1 MISTDDFRMLVQ
13 QFKNYT
19 GSLMI
24 PDQYMQ
30 DHIDLKVRHTYDV
43 IGNIRIIA
51 KDSGLPEN
59 DIQLAKI
66 IALVHDI
73 GRFQQF
79 LTYGTF
85 DDSLSVNHAE
95 LGIRVLEESKFFQI
109 LSGKIDP
116 ELIRQSVLNHNT
128 PRIIITPDERVTLFS
143 KLLRD
148 ADKVDIWRLMTIK
161 DVVFKIID
169 QIQPDQYVVPEGIH
183 HSFMNGVTVPSY
195 LAESLNDYRL
205 LRLSWM
211 YDMNFP
217 ATFRLLIRKNYAS
230 VIVSRIPPSEQLNEI
245 SRIIQAF
252 MHRMA
257 NG

>member
-1 MISTDDFRMLVQ
+1 MISTGDFRMLVQ
-13 QFKNYT
+13 QFKTYT

-43 IGNIRIIA
+43 VGNIRIIA
-51 KDSGLPEN
+51 KDSGLSEN

-79 LTYGTF
+79 LAYGTF

-95 LGIRVLEESKFFQI
+95 LGIRVLEESQFFRI
-109 LSGKIDP
+109 LGGKIDS
-116 ELIRQSVLNHNT
+116 ELIKQSVLNHNIR
-128 PRIIITPDERVTLFS
+128 RIIFTPDERVMLFS

-161 DVVFKIID
+161 DVVFKILD
-169 QIQPDQYVVPEGIH
+169 QVQPDHYVVPEGIL
-183 HSFMNGVTVPSY
+183 HSFMNGVEVPSC

-230 VIVSRIPPSEQLNEI
+230 VILSRIPPSEQLNEI
-245 SRIIQAF
+245 SAIIQSF

-257 NG
+257 RD

>member
-1 MISTDDFRMLVQ
+1 MISTDDFRMLVL
-13 QFKNYT
+13 QFKAYT
-19 GSLMI
+19 GSLTI

-51 KDSGLPEN
+51 KDSGLSEN
-59 DIQLAKI
+59 DSQLAKT

-85 DDSLSVNHAE
+85 DDGLSVNHAE
-95 LGIRVLEESKFFQI
+95 LGIRVLEELKFFQI
-109 LSGKIDP
+109 LDGKIDP
-116 ELIRQSVLNHNT
+116 ELIKQSVLNHNI
-128 PRIIITPDERVTLFS
+128 PRIIYSPNERVMLFS

-148 ADKVDIWRLMTIK
+148 ADKVDIWRLMTIR
-161 DVVFKIID
+161 DVVFKILD
-169 QIQPDQYVVPEGIH
+169 QEQPDLYPVPEGILS
-183 HSFMNGVTVPSY
+183 SFLNGVAVPSY

-205 LRLSWM
+205 LRLSWI

-217 ATFRLLIRKNYAS
+217 STFRLLIRKNYAS
-230 VIVSRIPPSEQLNEI
+230 AILSRIPPSEQLNEI
-245 SRIIQAF
+245 AGIIRAF
-252 MHRMA
+252 MHRQA
-257 NG
+257 SG

>member
-1 MISTDDFRMLVQ
+1 MISNDDFRMLVQ
-13 QFKNYT
+13 QFKTYT
-19 GSLMI
+19 SSLRI
-24 PDQYMQ
+24 GDQYML
-30 DHIDLKVRHTYDV
+30 DHIDLKIRHTFDV

-51 KDSGLPEN
+51 KESGLPEN
-59 DIQLAKI
+59 DIQLAKT

-95 LGIRVLEESKFFQI
+95 LGIRVLDETKFFQV
-109 LSGKIDP
+109 LDGKIDP
-116 ELIRQSVLNHNT
+116 GLVEQSVLNHNM
-128 PRIIITPDERVTLFS
+128 PRIIHTPDQRVMLFS

-161 DVVFKIID
+161 DVVFKILD
-169 QIQPDQYVVPEGIH
+169 QDQPVLYDVPEGILN
-183 HSFMNGVTVPSY
+183 SFQNGAAVPSY

-205 LRLSWM
+205 LRLSWI

-217 ATFRLLIRKNYAS
+217 STFRLLIRKNYAS
-230 VIVSRIPPSEQLNEI
+230 GILSRIPPSEHLNEI
-245 SRIIQAF
+245 AGIIRAF
-252 MHRMA
+252 MHRQA
-257 NG
+257 IG

>member
-1 MISTDDFRMLVQ
+1 MITTDDFRMLVQ
-13 QFKNYT
+13 QFKTYT
-19 GSLMI
+19 GSLKI
-24 PDQYMQ
+24 PDQYVQ
-30 DHIDLKVRHTYDV
+30 DHIDLKVRHTFDV
-43 IGNIRIIA
+43 IGNILIIA

-73 GRFQQF
+73 GRFKQF

-95 LGIRVLEESKFFQI
+95 LGIRILEESKFFSI
-109 LSGKIDP
+109 LKGKIEP
-116 ELIRQSVLNHNT
+116 ELVIQSVLNHNI
-128 PRIIITPDERVTLFS
+128 PRIIHAPDERVLLFS

-161 DVVFKIID
+161 DVVFKILD
-169 QIQPDQYVVPEGIH
+169 QDQPDFYDVPEYIIN
-183 HSFMNGVTVPSY
+183 SFRKGTAVPSH
-195 LAESLNDYRL
+195 LPESLNDYRL
-205 LRLSWM
+205 LRLSWI

-230 VIVSRIPPSEQLNEI
+230 GIMSRIPSSEQLNEI
-245 SRIIQAF
+245 SGIIGAF
-252 MHRMA
+252 MHRQA
-257 NG
+257 SG

>member
-79 LTYGTF
+79 LLTEPSMTACRLTMP
-85 DDSLSVNHAE
+85 SW
-95 LGIRVLEESKFFQI
+95 ES
-109 LSGKIDP
+109 GY
-116 ELIRQSVLNHNT
+116 
-128 PRIIITPDERVTLFS
+128 
-143 KLLRD
+143 
-148 ADKVDIWRLMTIK
+148 W
-161 DVVFKIID
+161 
-169 QIQPDQYVVPEGIH
+169 
-183 HSFMNGVTVPSY
+183 
-195 LAESLNDYRL
+195 
-205 LRLSWM
+205 
-211 YDMNFP
+211 
-217 ATFRLLIRKNYAS
+217 KN
-230 VIVSRIPPSEQLNEI
+230 
-245 SRIIQAF
+245 
-252 MHRMA
+252 
-257 NG
+257 